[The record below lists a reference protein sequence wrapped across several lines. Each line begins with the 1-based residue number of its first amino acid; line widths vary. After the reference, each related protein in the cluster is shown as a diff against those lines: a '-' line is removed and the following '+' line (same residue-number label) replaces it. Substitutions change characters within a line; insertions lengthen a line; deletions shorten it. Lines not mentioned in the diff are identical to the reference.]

1 MKIKINGEAKVI
13 ENELSL
19 KELVENELNSAE
31 PKGVAVALN
40 YNIVPKQK
48 WNETNVKENDE
59 VEIVQAVQG
68 G

>member
-1 MKIKINGEAKVI
+1 MKIKINGEEKVF

-19 KELVENELNSAE
+19 KELVENELNSGE

-48 WNETNVKENDE
+48 WNETKVKENDE
-59 VEIVQAVQG
+59 IEIVQAVQG

>member
-1 MKIKINGEAKVI
+1 MKIKINGEEKI
-13 ENELSL
+13 FESELSL
-19 KELVENELNSAE
+19 KELVENELNSDE

-48 WNETNVKENDE
+48 WNDTKVKENDE
-59 VEIVQAVQG
+59 IEIVQAVQG

>member
-1 MKIKINGEAKVI
+1 MKIKINGEEKVF

-19 KELVENELNSAE
+19 KELVENELNSRE
-31 PKGVAVALN
+31 PKGVAVAIN

-48 WNETNVKENDE
+48 WSETKVKENDE
-59 VEIVQAVQG
+59 IEIVQAVQG

>member
-1 MKIKINGEAKVI
+1 MKIKINGEEKVFK
-13 ENELSL
+13 NELSL
-19 KELVENELNSAE
+19 KELVENELNSGE

-48 WNETNVKENDE
+48 WNETKVKENDE
-59 VEIVQAVQG
+59 IEIVQAVQG